1 VTARLTESD
10 ALYVRDR
17 LLRPRGPRLGP
28 PGPLGRKPPHC
39 ATKALGVLE
48 VWKARQMVA
57 RRHEYST
64 RFLSTVARSL
74 GSVDCEW
81 GLAILGQSSGKLRPD
96 EIAAQVKV
104 HPPEG
109 HILTTSLDGL
119 RERRI
124 HAIEF
129 VLLPPFGLLVF
140 GYASIWVAGF
150 D

>member
-1 VTARLTESD
+1 MSIRRDFFRLWLVLS
-10 ALYVRDR
+10 ALWI
-17 LLRPRGPRLGP
+17 
-28 PGPLGRKPPHC
+28 
-39 ATKALGVLE
+39 ASGVWLF
-48 VWKARQMVA
+48 WDN
-57 RRHEYST
+57 
-64 RFLSTVARSL
+64 L
-74 GSVDCEW
+74 
-81 GLAILGQSSGKLRPD
+81 SGKLRPD

>member
-1 VTARLTESD
+1 MPCMSVTA
-10 ALYVRDR
+10 
-17 LLRPRGPRLGP
+17 LRPRGPRLGP
-28 PGPLGRKPPHC
+28 PGPWGRKPPHC

-57 RRHEYST
+57 RRC
-64 RFLSTVARSL
+64 
-74 GSVDCEW
+74 GSFSRLC
-81 GLAILGQSSGKLRPD
+81 GLRVGYLSGKLQPD
-96 EIAAQVKV
+96 GIAAQVKV
-104 HPPEG
+104 HPPES

>member
-1 VTARLTESD
+1 
-10 ALYVRDR
+10 
-17 LLRPRGPRLGP
+17 LRPRGPRLGS

-39 ATKALGVLE
+39 TTKALGVLE
-48 VWKARQMVA
+48 VCKARQMVA

-64 RFLSTVARSL
+64 RFLLTVARSL
-74 GSVDCEW
+74 GSADASGIW
-81 GLAILGQSSGKLRPD
+81 LFWDNLSGKLRPD
-96 EIAAQVKV
+96 EIAAQVTV
-104 HPPEG
+104 HPPAG